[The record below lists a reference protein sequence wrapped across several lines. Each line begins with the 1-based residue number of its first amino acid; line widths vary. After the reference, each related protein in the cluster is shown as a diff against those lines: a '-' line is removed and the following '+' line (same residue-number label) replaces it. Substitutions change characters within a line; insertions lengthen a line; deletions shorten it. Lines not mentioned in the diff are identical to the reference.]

1 MTAVTVENLAKR
13 YTLGIHRAGYN
24 TLRDKLAGMFQ
35 RDHTPKGRQTEHWAL
50 KDVSFSINEGEVVGL
65 IGRNGAG
72 KSTLLKILSRIT
84 CPTSGRAVMK
94 GRLASLLEVGTGF
107 HPELTGREN
116 IFLNGAILGMS
127 RSEVKANFD
136 QIVAFSQVEKF
147 LDTQVKFY
155 SSGMYV
161 RLAFAVAAHLT
172 PEILIVDEVLAVG
185 DQEFQKK
192 CLGRMRDVASSG
204 RTVVF
209 VSHSM
214 PAVES
219 LCTRAILLAGGQ
231 VEVDGSP
238 RQVISKYLA
247 SAVTASEWDVCDV
260 TDREG
265 NGRARFTKV
274 EILHSE
280 LATPLSTVEFGRPF
294 RVRMHFVALERI
306 ENPVFGVAILTDR
319 DERVF
324 LTDNVESQSPIRQIE
339 GNGYVDCV
347 VEQQW
352 LLPGTYQVEIW
363 IADVR
368 WSRFVDHLRPVGQ
381 IEVSVN
387 PEAPYVSD
395 LSLSGRGLVF
405 CPTSWHSQTH
415 PEQCLSSETP
425 ESTAPISAVLH

>member
-1 MTAVTVENLAKR
+1 VSAVIVENLAKR
-13 YTLGIHRAGYN
+13 YTLGLHRAGYD
-24 TLRDKLAGMFQ
+24 TLRDKISGLFGKKQ
-35 RDHTPKGRQTEHWAL
+35 TKNEGSTEHWAL
-50 KDVSFSINEGEVVGL
+50 RDVSFSVNEGEVVGL

-84 CPTSGRAVMK
+84 CPTRGRVVMK

-116 IFLNGAILGMS
+116 IYLNGAILGMS
-127 RSEVKANFD
+127 RAEVRACFD

-161 RLAFAVAAHLT
+161 RLAFSVAAHLT
-172 PEILIVDEVLAVG
+172 PEVLIVDEVLAVG
-185 DQEFQKK
+185 DQEFQKR

-204 RTVVF
+204 RTVLF

-219 LCTRAILLAGGQ
+219 LCSRAILLAGGQ
-231 VEVDGSP
+231 VEIDGPP
-238 RQVISKYLA
+238 RQVISRYLA
-247 SAVTASEWDVCDV
+247 SSVTASTWDVTGV

-265 NGRARFTKV
+265 SGRARFTKV
-274 EILHSE
+274 EILAAQSD
-280 LATPLSTVEFGRPF
+280 TPLSAVEFGKPF
-294 RVRMHFVALERI
+294 RIRMHYRAQDVI
-306 ENPVFGVAILTDR
+306 ENPIFGVAVLTDR
-319 DERVF
+319 DDRVF
-324 LTDNVESQSPIRQIE
+324 LTDNVESQHQIQQIH
-339 GNGYVDCV
+339 GNGHVDCLV
-347 VEQQW
+347 KEQW

-363 IADVR
+363 IADIR

-381 IEVSVN
+381 IEVSVD
-387 PEAPYVSD
+387 PAAPYISD

-405 CPTSWHSQTH
+405 CPTAWSASAEVE
-415 PEQCLSSETP
+415 PCLP
-425 ESTAPISAVLH
+425 GAPTQPFNTSSAVLQ